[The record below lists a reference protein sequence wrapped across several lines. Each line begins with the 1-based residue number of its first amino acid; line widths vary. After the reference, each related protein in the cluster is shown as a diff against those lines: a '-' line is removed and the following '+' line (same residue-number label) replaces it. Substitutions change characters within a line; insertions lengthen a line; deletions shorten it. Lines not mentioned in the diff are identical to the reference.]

1 MPPAPGLARQSS
13 VRLVLRVAGFVALL
27 VALVL
32 GALGVQDLVAT
43 ADSFDGPSRF
53 WMFFVAIPLLA
64 VSGWCLQ
71 TGFLGA
77 ATRYGAGET
86 LPVLKDGVAYLTDG
100 RGRADSTAT
109 AGPAPYCR
117 SCGTRN
123 DADAR
128 FCDSCGTTLG

>member
-13 VRLVLRVAGFVALL
+13 LRLVLRVAGVVALL
-27 VALVL
+27 AALVL

-43 ADSFDGPSRF
+43 ANSGGPTRF

-64 VSGWCLQ
+64 ASGWCLQ
-71 TGFLGA
+71 AGFVGA
-77 ATRYGAGET
+77 AARYAAGET
-86 LPVLKDGVAYLTDG
+86 LPVLKGGVAYLTDG
-100 RGRADSTAT
+100 RSPVGIGAA
-109 AGPAPYCR
+109 AGPGPYCR

-123 DADAR
+123 DVDAR